1 MKRRASIDD
10 DSGSE
15 VGAPVAK
22 KSKSGPSS
30 SRISDI
36 HKDDDG
42 NPFWQLPKSRRVT
55 VSEFKKAT
63 YVNIREYYEKD
74 GKVLP
79 GKKGISLS
87 LDQYREFLKAI
98 PSINAE
104 LRRITGQ
111 SFNDPDDN
119 SLPSTKA
126 NRSSK
131 APSKSNIETTSD
143 EDDA

>member
-42 NPFWQLPKSRRVT
+42 NPFWQVCGLPPLYIVYGST
-55 VSEFKKAT
+55 AS
-63 YVNIREYYEKD
+63 
-74 GKVLP
+74 
-79 GKKGISLS
+79 
-87 LDQYREFLKAI
+87 
-98 PSINAE
+98 
-104 LRRITGQ
+104 
-111 SFNDPDDN
+111 N
-119 SLPSTKA
+119 STCTA
-126 NRSSK
+126 
-131 APSKSNIETTSD
+131 A
-143 EDDA
+143 A